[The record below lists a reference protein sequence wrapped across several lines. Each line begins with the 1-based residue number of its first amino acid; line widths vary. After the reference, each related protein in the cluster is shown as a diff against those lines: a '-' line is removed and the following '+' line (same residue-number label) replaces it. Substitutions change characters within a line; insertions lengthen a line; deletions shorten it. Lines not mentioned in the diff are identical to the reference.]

1 MNIIFIVLIFQVFG
15 LLRQGDG
22 KVIITASFED
32 KMQTIRLPA
41 IETEESLWEFI
52 EILFEELR
60 CECFYEKGNSANNYN
75 GSHTLP
81 NVKASRYSIPSPSN
95 FYTNLE
101 NEPLIGKLKRR
112 ISETGSETTSEENF
126 ESGHPYK
133 KHQRPLMTTLSF
145 NAPAATTTSSTS

>member
-1 MNIIFIVLIFQVFG
+1 M
-15 LLRQGDG
+15 RQGDG

-81 NVKASRYSIPSPSN
+81 NGKASRYSIPSPSN

-126 ESGHPYK
+126 ES
-133 KHQRPLMTTLSF
+133 
-145 NAPAATTTSSTS
+145 APPSKSIRDH